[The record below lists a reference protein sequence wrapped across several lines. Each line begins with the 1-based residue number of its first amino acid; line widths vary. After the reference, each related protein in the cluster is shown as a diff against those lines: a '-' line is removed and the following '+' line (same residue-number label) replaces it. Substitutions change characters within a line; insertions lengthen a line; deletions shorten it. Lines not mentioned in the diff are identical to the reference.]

1 MRVEA
6 AAAVGAYVQR
16 ERDRLVSREPL
27 VRRDRPGA
35 VKVMRTASRRLRSVW
50 HALEQSD
57 TPAPRATAPA
67 AGTPAGAASGVVPGA
82 ASGTDPGAASG
93 ADPGAASGVR
103 PGVRPGGLPEEFTW
117 LNEHLGR
124 VRHFDETAHRVA
136 AHAPMTGRPARWT
149 LLRLEESRGP
159 ARRELLAV
167 LDGPRYRAL
176 VDELDARADAP
187 VPQGAARGFG
197 DWFCAA
203 WPALVEDF
211 AAAAAIA
218 DPETRADELHEVRKA
233 AKPVLDTGRS
243 VARAY
248 PRLLRSPLRVLGAL
262 HDALGEHQ
270 DSTVCRRT
278 VAPWADEAPDAEVRE
293 ALRELTEHER
303 AAAAAV
309 EARLAVLH
317 RELAG
322 LSPGR

>member
-50 HALEQSD
+50 HALEQSG
-57 TPAPRATAPA
+57 TPAPPAAAPA
-67 AGTPAGAASGVVPGA
+67 PPAAAPAVGTPAGTARD
-82 ASGTDPGAASG
+82 T
-93 ADPGAASGVR
+93 R
-103 PGVRPGGLPEEFTW
+103 PGTRPDAEPGTRPHAQPGGLPEEFTW

-136 AHAPMTGRPARWT
+136 AHAPMAGRPARWT

-176 VDELDARADAP
+176 VTELDTRADAP
-187 VPQGAARGFG
+187 VPQGPAGGFG
-197 DWFCAA
+197 TWFCAA
-203 WPALVEDF
+203 WPVLVEDF
-211 AAAAAIA
+211 AAAAAIT
-218 DPETRADELHEVRKA
+218 DPEIRADELHEVRKA

-248 PRLLRSPLRVLGAL
+248 PGLLRSPLRVLGAL

-278 VAPWADEAPDAEVRE
+278 VTPWLDEAPDAEVRD
-293 ALRELTEHER
+293 ALRELTEHEY

-322 LSPGR
+322 LNPGR

>member
-50 HALEQSD
+50 HALEQAG
-57 TPAPRATAPA
+57 TPAAPAAAPA
-67 AGTPAGAASGVVPGA
+67 AGTPAGTAADGQ
-82 ASGTDPGAASG
+82 
-93 ADPGAASGVR
+93 
-103 PGVRPGGLPEEFTW
+103 PGGLPGEFTW

-136 AHAPMTGRPARWT
+136 AHAPMSGRAARWT
-149 LLRLEESRGP
+149 LQRLEESRGP

-167 LDGPRYRAL
+167 LDGSRYRAL
-176 VDELDARADAP
+176 VAELDSRADGP
-187 VPQGAARGFG
+187 VPPGPAGGFG

-203 WPALVEDF
+203 WPALVEGF
-211 AAAAAIA
+211 AAAAAIE

-243 VARAY
+243 VARAH
-248 PRLLRSPLRVLGAL
+248 PGLLRGPLRVLGAL

-278 VAPWADEAPDAEVRE
+278 IAPWLDEAPDAEVRD
-293 ALRELTEHER
+293 ALRKLTKHEH
-303 AAAAAV
+303 AATAAV

>member
-50 HALEQSD
+50 HTVEQPE
-57 TPAPRATAPA
+57 TPAAPA
-67 AGTPAGAASGVVPGA
+67 TGTPTGTPAGTA
-82 ASGTDPGAASG
+82 
-93 ADPGAASGVR
+93 
-103 PGVRPGGLPEEFTW
+103 PGVPPGGMADEFTW
-117 LNEHLGR
+117 LGEQLGR
-124 VRHFDETAHRVA
+124 VRHLDETAHRIA
-136 AHAPMTGRPARWT
+136 AHAPMAGRPARWT
-149 LLRLEESRGP
+149 LLRLEEARGP
-159 ARRELLAV
+159 ARRDLLAV
-167 LDGPRYRAL
+167 LDGPRYRSL
-176 VDELDARADAP
+176 VAALDARADAP
-187 VPQGAARGFG
+187 VPQGAAGG
-197 DWFCAA
+197 LGEWFCAA
-203 WPALVEDF
+203 WPSVVEDF
-211 AAAAAIA
+211 ATAAALA
-218 DPETRADELHEVRKA
+218 DPEVRADELHEVRKA

-248 PRLLRSPLRVLGAL
+248 PGLLRGPLRVLGAL

-278 VAPWADEAPDAEVRE
+278 VAPWLDAAPVGEVRD
-293 ALRELTEHER
+293 ALRELTEHEH

-317 RELAG
+317 GALAA

>member
-1 MRVEA
+1 MRVQA

-50 HALEQSD
+50 HALEQSG
-57 TPAPRATAPA
+57 TPVPPATAPA
-67 AGTPAGAASGVVPGA
+67 AGTPAGAASGAAPGA
-82 ASGTDPGAASG
+82 
-93 ADPGAASGVR
+93 
-103 PGVRPGGLPEEFTW
+103 RPGGLPEEFTW

-124 VRHFDETAHRVA
+124 VRHFDETAHRIA
-136 AHAPMTGRPARWT
+136 AHAPMAGRPARWT

-159 ARRELLAV
+159 ARRELLAA
-167 LDGPRYRAL
+167 LDGPRYRSL
-176 VDELDARADAP
+176 VAELDARADAP
-187 VPQGAARGFG
+187 VPQGAAGGFG

-203 WPALVEDF
+203 WPALAEDF

-218 DPETRADELHEVRKA
+218 DPEVRADELHEVRKA

-248 PRLLRSPLRVLGAL
+248 PGLLRNPLRVLGAL

-278 VAPWADEAPDAEVRE
+278 VAPWADGAPDTEVRE
-293 ALRELTEHER
+293 ALRELTQREH
-303 AAAAAV
+303 AVVAAV